1 MKEKIIKKLQS
12 KVVWITVIPLI
23 ASLIAM
29 WCPQTSDQ
37 FSQVATTIVTILA
50 VFGIL
55 NNPDDRDNF

>member
-1 MKEKIIKKLQS
+1 MRERLKS

-29 WCPQTSDQ
+29 WNPNISEQ
-37 FSQVATTIVTILA
+37 FSQIAVTLVSILA

-55 NNPDDRDNF
+55 NNPTNLENF